1 MKNIT
6 PIRDLSPKYK
16 CLANNVP
23 MGEAPE
29 LILDSKSCL
38 DGVLTLWAIHYEYKM
53 QSTTT
58 QARHFL
64 NWISDASNNAR
75 LSNYSRFR
83 IQTFV
88 SERS

>member
-1 MKNIT
+1 MKYIT
-6 PIRDLSPKYK
+6 PVRNLSAKYK

-23 MGEAPE
+23 MGEAPAS
-29 LILDSKSCL
+29 ILDMKSCL
-38 DGVLTLWAIHYEYKM
+38 DGVLTLWDIQYEHWM

>member
-1 MKNIT
+1 VKNIT

-38 DGVLTLWAIHYEYKM
+38 DGVLTLWSMKYEHWIL
-53 QSTTT
+53 STDE

-64 NWISDASNNAR
+64 YWISDASKNVN

-83 IQTFV
+83 FQAFV
-88 SERS
+88 RARS